1 LRNLAEL
8 QIGESLEDVQLKP
21 VSRLDLIKYA
31 GASGDYNPIHTI
43 DEEAKKAGLPGI
55 IAHGM
60 WTMGN
65 LAKLFTPY
73 YEEGF
78 IQDYTIRF
86 KGMVFLNDVITLK
99 ATLDETSENKMNFKV
114 IAVNQAGNEVIKGSV
129 LFHKYDKGK
138 GFAIAKQ
145 GLKEYR

>member
-1 LRNLAEL
+1 MISINELRPGD
-8 QIGESLEDVQLKP
+8 QLERVVLDP
-21 VSRLDLIKYA
+21 VSRMDLIKYS
-31 GASGDYNPIHTI
+31 GASGDFNPIHTI

-65 LAKLFTPY
+65 LAKLFTAY

-86 KGMVFLNDVITLK
+86 SNMVFLNDVLTLEAQTK
-99 ATLDETSENKMNFKV
+99 EVTDDYVAFDV
-114 IAVNQAGNEVIKGSV
+114 RAVKQDGKTVIKGAV
-129 LFHKYDKGK
+129 TFKKYG
-138 GFAIAKQ
+138 
-145 GLKEYR
+145 

>member
-1 LRNLAEL
+1 MSTLM
-8 QIGESLEDVQLKP
+8 QIQAGESIKEIQLEP
-21 VSRLDLIKYA
+21 VSRIDLIKYA
-31 GASGDYNPIHTI
+31 GASGDFNPIHTI

-73 YEEGF
+73 FEEGF
-78 IQDYTIRF
+78 VQDYSIRF

-99 ATLDETSENKMNFKV
+99 ASLKEAVDNKLRFQV
-114 IAVNQAGNEVIKGSV
+114 QAVNQNGSEVLKGEV
-129 LFHKYDKGK
+129 VFNQY
-138 GFAIAKQ
+138 
-145 GLKEYR
+145 

>member
-1 LRNLAEL
+1 LKSLTDL
-8 QIGESLEDVQLKP
+8 KIGEALEVVQLNP

-65 LAKLFTPY
+65 LSKLFTSFY
-73 YEEGF
+73 DEGY
-78 IQDYTIRF
+78 IQDFSIRF

-99 ATLDETSENKMNFKV
+99 AKLEEK
-114 IAVNQAGNEVIKGSV
+114 IGNQLRFNVQALNQNGNEVLKGEVVFSQ
-129 LFHKYDKGK
+129 F
-138 GFAIAKQ
+138 
-145 GLKEYR
+145 

>member
-1 LRNLAEL
+1 MSMMTEL
-8 QIGESLEDVQLKP
+8 EVGESLQSVTLDP

-43 DEEAKKAGLPGI
+43 DEEAEKAGLPGV

-65 LAKLFTPY
+65 LSKLFTPF

-78 IQDYTIRF
+78 IEDYTIRF
-86 KGMVFLNDVITLK
+86 KGMVFLNDEITLQAVLAENNEEQLGFDVA
-99 ATLDETSENKMNFKV
+99 AT
-114 IAVNQAGNEVIKGSV
+114 NQKGKDVIKGRV
-129 LFHKYDKGK
+129 AFRKG
-138 GFAIAKQ
+138 
-145 GLKEYR
+145 

>member
-1 LRNLAEL
+1 MIRFEEIRA
-8 QIGESLEDVQLKP
+8 GETLSEVTLTP

-43 DEEAKKAGLPGI
+43 DEEAKNAGLPGI

-73 YEEGF
+73 YERGF
-78 IQDYTIRF
+78 IEDYSVRF
-86 KGMVFLNDVITLK
+86 RGMVFLNDIITLRAELMEKKDNKLYFNVKALNQNEREVITG
-99 ATLDETSENKMNFKV
+99 KV
-114 IAVNQAGNEVIKGSV
+114 VFSLYK
-129 LFHKYDKGK
+129 
-138 GFAIAKQ
+138 
-145 GLKEYR
+145 

>member
-1 LRNLAEL
+1 MSTLTQL
-8 QIGESLEDVQLKP
+8 QVGESVKEIQLEP
-21 VSRLDLIKYA
+21 VSRIDLIKYA
-31 GASGDYNPIHTI
+31 GASGDFNPIHTI

-78 IQDYTIRF
+78 VKDYSIRF

-99 ATLDETSENKMNFKV
+99 ATLKEVNESSLRFQV
-114 IAVNQAGNEVIKGSV
+114 QAVNQNGNEVLAGEV
-129 LFHKYDKGK
+129 LFTQY
-138 GFAIAKQ
+138 
-145 GLKEYR
+145 

>member
-1 LRNLAEL
+1 MTPMNDMQQGETLPEITLA
-8 QIGESLEDVQLKP
+8 P
-21 VSRLDLIKYA
+21 VTRIELIKYA

-43 DEEAKKAGLPGI
+43 DKEAEKAGLPGI

-73 YEEGF
+73 LEDGF

-86 KGMVFLNDVITLK
+86 SGMVFLQDVITLK
-99 ATLDETSENKMNFKV
+99 ANLEEMNGQRLDFKV
-114 IAVNQAGNEVIKGSV
+114 SAVNQDGKEVIKGNV
-129 LFHKYDKGK
+129 IFHLY
-138 GFAIAKQ
+138 A
-145 GLKEYR
+145 

>member
-1 LRNLAEL
+1 MSTLTQL
-8 QIGESLEDVQLKP
+8 QVGESVKEIQLEP
-21 VSRLDLIKYA
+21 VSRIDLIKYA
-31 GASGDYNPIHTI
+31 GASGDFNPIHTI

-73 YEEGF
+73 FEEGF
-78 IQDYTIRF
+78 VKDYSIRF

-99 ATLDETSENKMNFKV
+99 ATLKEVDDPNLRFQV
-114 IAVNQAGNEVIKGSV
+114 QAVNQNGNEVLKGEV
-129 LFHKYDKGK
+129 LFTHY
-138 GFAIAKQ
+138 
-145 GLKEYR
+145 

>member
-1 LRNLAEL
+1 MSILTQL
-8 QIGESLEDVQLKP
+8 QVGESVKEIQLEP
-21 VSRLDLIKYA
+21 VSRIDLIKYA
-31 GASGDYNPIHTI
+31 GASGDFNPIHTI

-73 YEEGF
+73 FEEGF
-78 IQDYTIRF
+78 VKDYSIRF

-99 ATLDETSENKMNFKV
+99 ATLKEVDEPNLRFQV
-114 IAVNQAGNEVIKGSV
+114 QAVNQYGNEVLKGEV
-129 LFHKYDKGK
+129 LFTPY
-138 GFAIAKQ
+138 
-145 GLKEYR
+145 

>member
-1 LRNLAEL
+1 MSTLTQL
-8 QIGESLEDVQLKP
+8 QVGESLKEIQLDP
-21 VSRLDLIKYA
+21 VSRIDLIKYA
-31 GASGDYNPIHTI
+31 GASGDFNPIHTI

-73 YEEGF
+73 LEDGF
-78 IQDYTIRF
+78 VQDYSIRF

-99 ATLDETSENKMNFKV
+99 ATLKEAVDNKLRFQV
-114 IAVNQAGNEVIKGSV
+114 QAVNQNGNEVLKGEV
-129 LFHKYDKGK
+129 LFNQY
-138 GFAIAKQ
+138 
-145 GLKEYR
+145 

>member
-1 LRNLAEL
+1 MSTLTQL
-8 QIGESLEDVQLKP
+8 QVGESVKEIQLEP
-21 VSRLDLIKYA
+21 VSRIDLIKYA
-31 GASGDYNPIHTI
+31 GASGDFNPIHTI

-73 YEEGF
+73 FEEGF
-78 IQDYTIRF
+78 VKDYSIRF

-99 ATLDETSENKMNFKV
+99 ATLKEVDEPNLRFQV
-114 IAVNQAGNEVIKGSV
+114 QAVNQYGNEVLKGEV
-129 LFHKYDKGK
+129 LFTPY
-138 GFAIAKQ
+138 
-145 GLKEYR
+145 

>member
-1 LRNLAEL
+1 MKSLAEL
-8 QIGESLEDVQLKP
+8 EINESLEEVTLEP

-43 DEEAKKAGLPGI
+43 DEEARKAGLPGI

-65 LAKLFTPY
+65 LAKLFSSH

-78 IQDYTIRF
+78 IQDYSIRF
-86 KGMVFLNDVITLK
+86 KGMVFLNDIITLK
-99 ATLDETSENKMNFKV
+99 ATLNEKVENKLRFNV
-114 IAVNQAGNEVIKGSV
+114 SAINQNGNEVLKGEV
-129 LFHKYDKGK
+129 LFSQYS
-138 GFAIAKQ
+138 F
-145 GLKEYR
+145 

>member
-1 LRNLAEL
+1 MTTIRDW
-8 QIGESLEDVQLKP
+8 QVGQSLPDVTLPP

-43 DEEAKKAGLPGI
+43 DDEAKKAGLPGI

-78 IQDYTIRF
+78 VQDYFVRF
-86 KGMVFLNDVITLK
+86 QSMVFLNDVITLK
-99 ATLDETSENKMNFKV
+99 ATVKEKDEKAIRFAV
-114 IAVNQAGNEVIKGSV
+114 AAVNQQGKEVIKGEAVFS
-129 LFHKYDKGK
+129 LY
-138 GFAIAKQ
+138 
-145 GLKEYR
+145 E

>member
-1 LRNLAEL
+1 LKKIAEL
-8 QIGESLEDVQLKP
+8 QIGASLEDVQLNP

-65 LAKLFTPY
+65 LSKLFTSY

-78 IQDYTIRF
+78 IQDYSIRF

-99 ATLDETSENKMNFKV
+99 ATLEEKMGNQLRFNV
-114 IAVNQAGNEVIKGSV
+114 LAVNQKGNEVLKGEV
-129 LFHKYDKGK
+129 LFKTFTGTDITHI
-138 GFAIAKQ
+138 F
-145 GLKEYR
+145 